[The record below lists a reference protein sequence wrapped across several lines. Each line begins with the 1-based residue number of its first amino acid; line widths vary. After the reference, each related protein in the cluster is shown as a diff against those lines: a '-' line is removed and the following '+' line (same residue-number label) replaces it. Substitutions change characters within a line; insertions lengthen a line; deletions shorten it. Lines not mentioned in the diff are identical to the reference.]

1 MNVRSKLCG
10 LNTVQD
16 IDAATQAGAAYV
28 GFVFFAKSP
37 RNLDIAEA
45 RELVLRVPVGI
56 AKVAL
61 VVNADNI
68 FLDQITA
75 SVPLDMLQLHGDE
88 SLERVA
94 EVKARYGLPVMKALG
109 IATSEDV
116 ERAQTYSGVADQLL
130 LDAKPMAGQDLP
142 GGNGFSFDWT
152 LLQGQTWSVP
162 WMLAGGLTPANVASA
177 VQLSGAQQVDVSSG
191 IEITPGQKSPE
202 LMMKFVSQAN
212 SQSTAD

>member
-16 IDAATQAGAAYV
+16 IDAAAQAGAAYV

-45 RELVLRVPVGI
+45 REVALRVPVGI
-56 AKVAL
+56 SKVAL
-61 VVNADNI
+61 VVNADNTL
-68 FLDQITA
+68 LDQITA

-109 IATSEDV
+109 IATSKDV
-116 ERAQTYSGVADQLL
+116 ERAQTYAGVADQLL

-191 IEITPGQKSPE
+191 IEITPGQKSSE
-202 LMMKFVSQAN
+202 LMAEFVSQAN
-212 SQSTAD
+212 SQNTTG

>member
-16 IDAATQAGAAYV
+16 IDAAAQAGEAYV

-45 RELVLRVPVGI
+45 REVALRVPVGI
-56 AKVAL
+56 SKVAL
-61 VVNADNI
+61 VVNADNTL
-68 FLDQITA
+68 LDQITA
-75 SVPLDMLQLHGDE
+75 SVSLDMLQLHGDE

-109 IATSEDV
+109 IATSKDV
-116 ERAQTYSGVADQLL
+116 ERAQTYAGVADQLL

-191 IEITPGQKSPE
+191 IEITPGQKSSE
-202 LMMKFVSQAN
+202 LMAEFVSQAN
-212 SQSTAD
+212 SQNTTG

>member
-16 IDAATQAGAAYV
+16 IDAAIQAGAAYV

-45 RELVLRVPVGI
+45 RELALRVPVGI

-61 VVNADNI
+61 VVNADI
-68 FLDQITA
+68 ISLDQITA

-191 IEITPGQKSPE
+191 IEITPGQKSSE
-202 LMMKFVSQAN
+202 LMAEFVSQAN
-212 SQSTAD
+212 SQNTTD

>member
-152 LLQGQTWSVP
+152 LLQGHTWSVP

-202 LMMKFVSQAN
+202 FMMEFVSQAN
-212 SQSTAD
+212 SQNTAD

>member
-45 RELVLRVPVGI
+45 RELALRVPVDI
-56 AKVAL
+56 SKVAL

-116 ERAQTYSGVADQLL
+116 ERAQTYAGVADQLL

-191 IEITPGQKSPE
+191 IEITPGQKSSE
-202 LMMKFVSQAN
+202 LMAEFVSQAN
-212 SQSTAD
+212 SQNTTG

>member
-45 RELVLRVPVGI
+45 RELALRVPVDI
-56 AKVAL
+56 SKVAL

-109 IATSEDV
+109 IATSKDV
-116 ERAQTYSGVADQLL
+116 ERAQTYAGVADQLL

-191 IEITPGQKSPE
+191 IEITPGQKSSE
-202 LMMKFVSQAN
+202 LMAEFVSQAN
-212 SQSTAD
+212 SQNTTG